1 MVEPQHVLPLT
12 HRTVHRSLLAVAT
25 IACLGAAMGCGGG
38 QSDGGAQAGGAAPQS
53 QTPMNMP
60 PDAQQPPAQASGI
73 PQAGAIESGSPGS
86 DGGSFGVAD
95 AVVNAAPT
103 QPGPSSGG
111 AFVPPPVPPGSV
123 QAQVGVGAK
132 GRSLDQFQGAVVTP
146 AKTLF
151 AAKER
156 VVFDIQVPQALQLFK
171 ATNDKGP
178 ATHDEFMQ
186 RVIAENN
193 IQLPQLPAGRRY
205 LYDPTTEQLMVAPE

>member
-1 MVEPQHVLPLT
+1 MFEPRNVL
-12 HRTVHRSLLAVAT
+12 RSPAHSKFTQSLAAAT
-25 IACLGAAMGCGGG
+25 LACLLTAVGCGGG
-38 QSDGGAQAGGAAPQS
+38 QSEGGAQVGSSAAPS
-53 QTPMNMP
+53 PAQTGMP
-60 PDAQQPPAQASGI
+60 PGGQQMSVQQASGT
-73 PQAGAIESGSPGS
+73 PGNDGGDLGVAGA
-86 DGGSFGVAD
+86 
-95 AVVNAAPT
+95 VVGAAPT
-103 QPGPSSGG
+103 QAEINSGG
-111 AFVPPPVPPGSV
+111 AYVPPPVPSGAV

-171 ATNDKGP
+171 ATNGQGP

-193 IQLPQLPAGRRY
+193 IQLPQLPGGRRY
-205 LYDPTTEQLMVAPE
+205 QYDPATEQLMVAPE